1 MRGGPATCE
10 HAPELRC
17 CVAQMGDV
25 VVYVSW
31 AVDVGV
37 SVGGRD
43 LYGCCCPGVAVHPAI
58 LNVLSVHRDPDTY
71 GPQTDFLYTKTSV
84 TDLIIT
90 GGGMIIGL

>member
-1 MRGGPATCE
+1 MDDA
-10 HAPELRC
+10 
-17 CVAQMGDV
+17 VA
-25 VVYVSW
+25 YVFC

-43 LYGCCCPGVAVHPAI
+43 LYGCCCPVSGVAVHPTI
-58 LNVLSVHRDPDTY
+58 LNVLSVPRDPDTY

-84 TDLIIT
+84 TDLVIT